1 MFIDLTHTAF
11 AVHDMEATLDFYRKL
26 GISEAFR
33 LHRVDGSLMLVY
45 LHVADDRFIELFP
58 GGPDPGTGA
67 KSSFMHICLRSDDIE
82 ADVERLRDAGV
93 AIDVDVKTGLDHNLQ
108 AWIADL
114 DGNKIELMQLVEES
128 PQRRVARRESV

>member
-1 MFIDLTHTAF
+1 
-11 AVHDMEATLDFYRKL
+11 MEATLDFYRKL